1 MNAVTLEADL
11 AHAAAASKIISVSH
25 LTDVAQCRQHIY
37 NNHNPVRC
45 GIAASA
51 VSRVSNMSVADM
63 LATAAI
69 LIASVMAM
77 ELPDSRGVMIAGT
90 VLLVHDMVAQA
101 DADAAQVSDGLA
113 VADAAAAGAALD
125 AGLNA

>member
-1 MNAVTLEADL
+1 
-11 AHAAAASKIISVSH
+11 
-25 LTDVAQCRQHIY
+25 
-37 NNHNPVRC
+37 
-45 GIAASA
+45 
-51 VSRVSNMSVADM
+51 M